1 MRLALVTLVLFL
13 SSLSQGQ
20 QSEAIF
26 QQANQAYQNADY
38 SQASELYEKLVKDN
52 VSSAELFFN
61 LANTYFRQNQLGRAI
76 FNFKQAL
83 NLAPRDP
90 DIRFNLN
97 YAQNR
102 VLDKI
107 EAPLGLMDR
116 IFFLN
121 ATFDEGETYLIFA
134 TSMTGLFLMSV
145 LLLYRKNEYT
155 YWAQRL
161 SLLVFL
167 LSDRKSV
174 V

>member
-90 DIRFNLN
+90 ISGSISIMLEIECLIRS
-97 YAQNR
+97 R
-102 VLDKI
+102 
-107 EAPLGLMDR
+107 PP
-116 IFFLN
+116 
-121 ATFDEGETYLIFA
+121 
-134 TSMTGLFLMSV
+134 
-145 LLLYRKNEYT
+145 
-155 YWAQRL
+155 
-161 SLLVFL
+161 
-167 LSDRKSV
+167 
-174 V
+174 